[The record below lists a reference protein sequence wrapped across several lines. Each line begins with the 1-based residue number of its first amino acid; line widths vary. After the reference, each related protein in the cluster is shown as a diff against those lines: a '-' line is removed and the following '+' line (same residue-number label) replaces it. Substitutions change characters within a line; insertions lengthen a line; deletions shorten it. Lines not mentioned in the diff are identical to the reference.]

1 MNTATAA
8 RRCIVP
14 IACSP
19 RGRVAP
25 AAAPPIVSSGLLCR
39 TCADSPSVTHE
50 PLTGHPSTQRGARRR
65 TLRLPRSSGAAP
77 EPLRASGAPLG
88 RCCCRRCR
96 CRRPTQRS
104 TDPHTVPRARSG
116 ASRGKVCYRV
126 LAASA
131 VLVCTCSRGAQPRS
145 APRVATARAASAL
158 ARCSMVCRG
167 ATHCGPGGL
176 LHRRPRDLHRTGR
189 TFAARRSGASH
200 GAGRWP
206 CTCYHATNRA
216 SVAPLIA
223 IRSV

>member
-1 MNTATAA
+1 M
-8 RRCIVP
+8 
-14 IACSP
+14 
-19 RGRVAP
+19 
-25 AAAPPIVSSGLLCR
+25 SG
-39 TCADSPSVTHE
+39 
-50 PLTGHPSTQRGARRR
+50 
-65 TLRLPRSSGAAP
+65 
-77 EPLRASGAPLG
+77 
-88 RCCCRRCR
+88 
-96 CRRPTQRS
+96 
-104 TDPHTVPRARSG
+104 DPHTVPRARSG

-206 CTCYHATNRA
+206 PHVLSCDEQGECRTFDRNQVRLSTVVQKLRCVATDSPTVTPASENRG
-216 SVAPLIA
+216 STSRGKFAPRCCGGRDSA
-223 IRSV
+223 ERRRRGARDA